1 MVGALTIKDT
11 RLKQPFTEAIQK
23 IFANN
28 HKNERI
34 YNDEKNVLI
43 LDT

>member
-1 MVGALTIKDT
+1 MVRALIMKDT
-11 RLKQPFTEAIQK
+11 RLKQPFTEAIQN

-34 YNDEKNVLI
+34 YDNEKNVLI

>member
-1 MVGALTIKDT
+1 MVRALTMKDT
-11 RLKQPFTEAIQK
+11 RLKQPFTEAIQN

-34 YNDEKNVLI
+34 YDNEKNVLI